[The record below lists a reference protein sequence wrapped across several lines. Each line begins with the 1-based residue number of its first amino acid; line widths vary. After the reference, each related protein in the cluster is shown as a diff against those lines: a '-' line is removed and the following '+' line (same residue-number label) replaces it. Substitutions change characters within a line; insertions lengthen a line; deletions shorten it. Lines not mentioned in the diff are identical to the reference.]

1 MTESSTWL
9 PTDEPSSERPD
20 GSGMRLRYRL
30 ALVLAF
36 HLVVLASAWWALS
49 PDLGSRAADPGGIPL
64 VGVLV
69 AWAVFLP
76 ITLQVPSRVRLGAAV
91 GAFIVCLAAVWMLVP
106 TIEGVYAHTVMTKVD
121 GATAEKVVMLDNE
134 MQRVDYRLPDGK
146 VVQGYYIEQ
155 IVDRRARRAYEFNHP
170 SLPGLRTGPFDS
182 ITQGQKLSV
191 LYDPTGHAYA
201 RNADANGS
209 QTTSMVRLVLV
220 GAAWV
225 VVELTCLLALV
236 RRRSL
241 AQRLGKEADA
251 EAAGQPE
258 A

>member
-9 PTDEPSSERPD
+9 PTDGPSTGTPD
-20 GSGMRLRYRL
+20 RGGMRLRHRL

-36 HLVVLASAWWALS
+36 HLVVVAAAWWALS

-76 ITLQVPSRVRLGAAV
+76 ITLQVPSRARLGAAV

-121 GATAEKVVMLDNE
+121 GAIAEKVLTLDNQ
-134 MQRVDYRLPDGK
+134 MQRVDYRLPDGT

-155 IVDRRARRAYEFNHP
+155 VVDRRARRAYEFNHA
-170 SLPGLRTGPFDS
+170 SLPGLRTGPFD
-182 ITQGQKLSV
+182 TVAQGQRLAV
-191 LYDPTGHAYA
+191 LVDPTGRAYA

-209 QTTSMVRLVLV
+209 QTTSLIRLVLV
-220 GAAWV
+220 GTAWL
-225 VVELTCLLALV
+225 VVEATCVSALV

-241 AQRLGKEADA
+241 AQKVGREVAA
-251 EAAGQPE
+251 ESGEPV
-258 A
+258 

>member
-1 MTESSTWL
+1 MTEPSTWL
-9 PTDEPSSERPD
+9 PTDDPSPTTPD
-20 GSGMRLRYRL
+20 GSGMKLRYRL
-30 ALVLAF
+30 ALVLTF

-49 PDLGSRAADPGGIPL
+49 PDLGSRSADPGGIPF
-64 VGVLV
+64 VGVVV

-91 GAFIVCLAAVWMLVP
+91 GSFIVGLAAVWMLVP

-121 GATAEKVVMLDNE
+121 GATAERVVTLDNE
-134 MQRVDYRLPDGK
+134 MQRVDYRLPDGRL
-146 VVQGYYIEQ
+146 VQGYYIEQ

-170 SLPGLRTGPFDS
+170 SLPGLRTGPFD
-182 ITQGQKLSV
+182 TVAQGQKVSV
-191 LYDPTGHAYA
+191 LVDPTGHAYA

-209 QTTSMVRLVLV
+209 QTTSTIRLLLV

-251 EAAGQPE
+251 EAGRSA
-258 A
+258 